1 MFGATLQAAVT
12 ILIAASLATYVQL
25 RAGRTPL
32 RAPLVALLGALI
44 VWSGGSIWRLSA
56 HDVRAAFIGFAFGWI
71 GIAAVPPLWVLLA
84 ARYARVRAFEKH
96 PRLAGALFVPSG
108 LIWLAVATSPWQD
121 LMYRHFSLD
130 AQPIRGPLF
139 FVHLFYAYAMVV
151 VGVAL
156 YLRTPRRTT
165 GVLVRRSAFLLAS
178 AALLPSVASGLF
190 VFHVLPVTYDPT
202 PGTFALSLV
211 IFTFGVFR
219 YQLLD
224 ALPLARGDAVD
235 FLHEAVLI
243 TDGGGGVIDANRAAT
258 ALLGRTPAAARGL
271 RLAELLEPLGPDPE
285 DLALLE
291 GRFESLAPDA
301 VVAPVELLL
310 PGDRRIEVGGRCL
323 RSPRGDALGRV
334 VVLRD
339 RTEERRHEAVIR
351 RAQKLETVGR
361 LVAGVAHEVNN
372 PLAFVR
378 ANLNHLQRVA
388 EEAAKHAGAEPAR
401 SELGELAE
409 LPSIV
414 AECLDGIDRIKR
426 IVDAMRRFSRSPGSD
441 DFAAVDVNDVVRVAL
456 RIATVQC
463 GGQIRIET
471 RIDPVLPPIQ
481 GSASRLEQVVVNLLL
496 NSAQALAPRA
506 SGVIRVATRR
516 IGPIVEIEVC
526 DDGPGI
532 GEQQRERIFDPFFTT
547 KGPEQ
552 GTGLGLSIAHDIVRE
567 HGGVLELRPTSQPG
581 ACFVA
586 SLPIEAP

>member
-32 RAPLVALLGALI
+32 RAPLVGLLGALI
-44 VWSGGSIWRLSA
+44 VWSGGAIWRASA
-56 HDVRAAFIGFAFGWI
+56 HDVSAAFIGFAFGWI
-71 GIAAVPPLWVLLA
+71 GISAVPPLWLLLA

-96 PRLAGALFVPSG
+96 PRLAVALFVPSA

-121 LMYRHFSLD
+121 LMYRHFPLD
-130 AQPIRGPLF
+130 GPPVRGPLF
-139 FVHLFYAYAMVV
+139 FVHLLYAYGMVV
-151 VGVAL
+151 AGITL

-165 GVLVRRSAFLLAS
+165 GVLVGRSALLLAS
-178 AALLPSVASGLF
+178 AALLPSAASALY
-190 VFHVLPVTYDPT
+190 VFHVLPVSYDPT

-211 IFTFGVFR
+211 VFTFGVFR

-235 FLHEAVLI
+235 FLHDAVLI
-243 TDGGGGVIDANRAAT
+243 TDAGGGVIDVNRAAT

-271 RLAELLEPLGPDPE
+271 RLAELLAPLGPDAE
-285 DLALLE
+285 DVALLAA
-291 GRFESLAPDA
+291 RVESLAPDA
-301 VVAPVELLL
+301 VAAPVELLFA
-310 PGDRRIEVGGRCL
+310 GERRIEVGGRCL

-351 RAQKLETVGR
+351 QAQKLETVGR
-361 LVAGVAHEVNN
+361 LAAGVAHEVNN

-378 ANLNHLQRVA
+378 ANLNHLQRVT
-388 EEAAKHAGAEPAR
+388 EEAAKHAGTPHDA
-401 SELGELAE
+401 GELAE

-414 AECLDGIDRIKR
+414 AECIDGIDRIKR
-426 IVDAMRRFSRSPGSD
+426 IVDAMRRFSRSPGD
-441 DFAAVDVNDVVRVAL
+441 EELAAVDVNDVVRVAL

-463 GGQIRIET
+463 GAHIRIET
-471 RIDPVLPPIQ
+471 RIDPLLPPIR
-481 GSASRLEQVVVNLLL
+481 GSAARLEQVVVNLLL
-496 NSAQALAPRA
+496 NAAQALASRA

-516 IGPIVEIEVC
+516 IGPIVEVEVC
-526 DDGPGI
+526 DDGPGV

-567 HGGVLELRPTSQPG
+567 HGGVLELRPTSRPG

-586 SLPIEAP
+586 SLPIQASA